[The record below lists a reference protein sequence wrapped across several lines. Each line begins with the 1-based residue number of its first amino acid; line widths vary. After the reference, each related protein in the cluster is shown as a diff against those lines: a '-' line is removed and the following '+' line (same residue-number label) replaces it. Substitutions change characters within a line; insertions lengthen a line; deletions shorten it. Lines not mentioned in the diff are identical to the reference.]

1 MSARGRKS
9 RGRLVGRTPGSE
21 AGPLAGFC
29 GTLLNKIGASRADQG
44 VRPTRPTGPTAGQS
58 MVEATLV
65 LLVFF
70 ALLLGVVDCGQVLF
84 AHEALVERARSAVRW
99 GVVHPWQGPDP
110 IVNLVLYGQTEQPVR
125 KPGYLGM
132 TEANVQVRYQPPTAD
147 HPDDEILT
155 VSIVNF
161 ESHFLSP
168 WAAKVLI
175 SPRPV
180 MIAAP
185 MAVRTTAESR

>member
-1 MSARGRKS
+1 MRR
-9 RGRLVGRTPGSE
+9 PGQS
-21 AGPLAGFC
+21 
-29 GTLLNKIGASRADQG
+29 
-44 VRPTRPTGPTAGQS
+44 GQS

-70 ALLLGVVDCGQVLF
+70 GLLMGVIDCGEVLF

-99 GVVHPWQGPDP
+99 GALHPWQGPDP
-110 IVNLVLYGQTEQPVR
+110 IVNLVLYGATEEPR
-125 KPGYLGM
+125 RSTPGYLGM
-132 TEANVQVRYQPPTAD
+132 TPSNVQVRYQAPTVE
-147 HPDDEILT
+147 HPDDKILT

-161 ESHFLSP
+161 ESHFVSP

-185 MAVRTTAESR
+185 MAAR

>member
-1 MSARGRKS
+1 VK
-9 RGRLVGRTPGSE
+9 
-21 AGPLAGFC
+21 
-29 GTLLNKIGASRADQG
+29 
-44 VRPTRPTGPTAGQS
+44 RPRQSGQS

-70 ALLLGVVDCGQVLF
+70 GLLMGVIDCGEVLF

-99 GVVHPWQGPDP
+99 GALHPWQGPDP
-110 IVNLVLYGQTEQPVR
+110 IVNLVLYGAPEEPRRTT
-125 KPGYLGM
+125 PGYLGM
-132 TEANVQVRYQPPTAD
+132 TPSNVQVRHQAPSVE

-161 ESHFLSP
+161 ESHFVSP

-180 MIAAP
+180 LIAAP
-185 MAVRTTAESR
+185 MR

>member
-1 MSARGRKS
+1 
-9 RGRLVGRTPGSE
+9 
-21 AGPLAGFC
+21 
-29 GTLLNKIGASRADQG
+29 
-44 VRPTRPTGPTAGQS
+44 

-110 IVNLVLYGQTEQPVR
+110 IMNLVLYGRTDEPAR
-125 KPGYLGM
+125 KPSGYLGL
-132 TEANVQVRYQPPTAD
+132 TDANVRVNYQPATIE
-147 HPDDEILT
+147 HPDDEILS

-161 ESHFLSP
+161 ESHFISP
-168 WAAKVLI
+168 WIGKVLI

-180 MIAAP
+180 LIAAP
-185 MAVRTTAESR
+185 MAVRTSALAY

>member
-1 MSARGRKS
+1 VSLPPAKARATGR
-9 RGRLVGRTPGSE
+9 
-21 AGPLAGFC
+21 
-29 GTLLNKIGASRADQG
+29 
-44 VRPTRPTGPTAGQS
+44 AGQS

-70 ALLLGVVDCGQVLF
+70 SLLLGVIDCGEVLF

-99 GVVHPWQGPDP
+99 GALHSWQGPDP
-110 IVNLVLYGQTEQPVR
+110 IVNLVLYGSTEEPR
-125 KPGYLGM
+125 RTTPGYLGM
-132 TEANVQVRYQPPTAD
+132 TRSNVQVSYQPSTAE
-147 HPDDEILT
+147 HPDDEILR

-161 ESHFLSP
+161 ESHVISP
-168 WAAKVLI
+168 WATKVLV

-185 MAVRTTAESR
+185 MTPPK

>member
-1 MSARGRKS
+1 VRRKACA
-9 RGRLVGRTPGSE
+9 
-21 AGPLAGFC
+21 AG
-29 GTLLNKIGASRADQG
+29 Q
-44 VRPTRPTGPTAGQS
+44 AGQS

-70 ALLLGVVDCGQVLF
+70 SLLFAVVDCGQVLF

-99 GVVHPWQGPDP
+99 GVMHPWQGPDA
-110 IVNLVLYGQTEQPVR
+110 IVNLVLYGGTEEPR
-125 KPGYLGM
+125 RRTEGYLGM
-132 TEANVQVRYQPPTAD
+132 TPANVQVHYQPPTAE
-147 HPDDEILT
+147 HPDDEILS

-161 ESHFLSP
+161 ESRFISP
-168 WAAKVLI
+168 WAEKVLI

-185 MAVRTTAESR
+185 MAARRVAR